1 MVGGAA
7 AGATNADAGVGCDED
22 EDALVSWMTVAEA
35 EFVEDADADAA
46 DDEVTAFPAIEV
58 TAAGEEAVVAEAETE
73 A

>member
-7 AGATNADAGVGCDED
+7 AGATNADAGVGCEED

-46 DDEVTAFPAIEV
+46 DEVTAFPAIEV
-58 TAAGEEAVVAEAETE
+58 TAAGEEAIVAEAETE

>member
-35 EFVEDADADAA
+35 EFVEDADAA
-46 DDEVTAFPAIEV
+46 DDEVTAFPAIDV
-58 TAAGEEAVVAEAETE
+58 TAAGEEAIVAEAETE